1 MNSSSTFLSEQ
12 RLAEFKRI
20 VEGYLLS
27 IVCICGLLGNALT
40 CVILSS
46 RFMRT
51 SITNIYIFALSCASS
66 CVLIAFLLT
75 HGIRSTFRAEAFH
88 RSIFTRVFP
97 IHMTCLLIQI
107 YLTATVALDRFI
119 LICLPF
125 PRQKWRSPKLAIFVV
140 MSISLFCILY
150 SIPFWFEFELIKKN
164 NTRIITLS
172 KFGSHPLFRLL
183 MRKYLYFIFVFL
195 LPLSVIVTCKILIIK
210 KLYDIQ
216 KRKRLLRTLSK
227 PNRSSNAINFL
238 LLSIV
243 FLFLLTQLPYFVFN
257 VLYSWRGN
265 SFMADLH
272 ARQYL
277 AINNLLSVI
286 NSSSTF
292 ILYAFFDRKFREVGQ
307 YFLFCKPLPPGFD
320 SRNGTTRI
328 LRSSFM
334 LPNRRSNHSSG
345 RHLTTLNSNLTDLA
359 KE

>member
-1 MNSSSTFLSEQ
+1 MNVSSNNPSEQ

-40 CVILSS
+40 CIILSS

-66 CVLIAFLLT
+66 CVLIGFLLT
-75 HGIRSTFRAEAFH
+75 HGIRSTFRAEVFY
-88 RSIFTRVFP
+88 RSIFIRIFP

-107 YLTATVALDRFI
+107 YLTATVSLDRFI

-125 PRQKWRSPKLAIFVV
+125 RGQKWRSPKRAIFVI
-140 MSISLFCILY
+140 MSICLFCILY
-150 SIPFWFEFELIKKN
+150 CIPFWFEFEVIKRN
-164 NTRIITLS
+164 NTRIISIS
-172 KFGSHPLFRLL
+172 KFGENSLFRLL

-195 LPLSVIVTCKILIIK
+195 LPLSIILTCKTLIIK

-216 KRKRLLRTLSK
+216 RRKRSLGTLPK
-227 PNRSSNAINFL
+227 QNRSSNGINFL

-243 FLFLLTQLPYFVFN
+243 FLFLITQLPYFVFN
-257 VLYSWRGN
+257 VLYSWFGPN
-265 SFMADLH
+265 LMADFR

-277 AINNLLSVI
+277 SINNLLSVI
-286 NSSSTF
+286 NASSTF

-307 YFLFCKPLPPGFD
+307 YFLFCRPLPPGF
-320 SRNGTTRI
+320 SCQSGTTRAFT
-328 LRSSFM
+328 SSFM
-334 LPNRRSNHSSG
+334 LPNRRSN
-345 RHLTTLNSNLTDLA
+345 NSKA
-359 KE
+359 